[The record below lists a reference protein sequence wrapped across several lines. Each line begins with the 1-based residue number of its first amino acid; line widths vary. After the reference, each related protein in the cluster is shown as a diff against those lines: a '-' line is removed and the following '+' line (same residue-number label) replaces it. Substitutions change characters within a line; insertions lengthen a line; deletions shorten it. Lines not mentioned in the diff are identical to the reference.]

1 MIGKLLFLRY
11 DNFELVN
18 LTENDNVFVRWSYLS
33 QDVRSFEYPSGDLNT
48 IKMKVVLTKY

>member
-18 LTENDNVFVRWSYLS
+18 LTENDCVNAYSPRFWSGLVQSNGCVR
-33 QDVRSFEYPSGDLNT
+33 
-48 IKMKVVLTKY
+48 IC